1 MIGEQ
6 ATDDFLDIILQ
17 RAEAHRALAEAAR
30 RHAQRRMREARQW
43 EALARQLQNADT
55 RTVAPLRPV
64 KPRRASV

>member
-6 ATDDFLDIILQ
+6 AMDDILDIILQ

-30 RHAQRRMREARQW
+30 RDARRRMREARQW
-43 EALARQLQNADT
+43 ETLAKQLQTADT

-64 KPRRASV
+64 KPRRASF